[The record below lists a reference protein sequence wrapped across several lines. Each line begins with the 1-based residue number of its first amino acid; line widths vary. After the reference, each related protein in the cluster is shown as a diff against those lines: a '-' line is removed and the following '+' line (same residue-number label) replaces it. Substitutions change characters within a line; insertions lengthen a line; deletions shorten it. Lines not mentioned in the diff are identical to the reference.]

1 MENRSSYSKE
11 PDYLIPG
18 FEYQQHSAPSAEQPN
33 AGPRLALLCNGTAN
47 RSQQDL
53 KEVPQNNNMLEERKG
68 AFPKRADSADRQ
80 KRAFL
85 PDRSFFFPSLAV
97 GRAGKPEASPPPQD
111 DSFHRPVKLAGVT
124 SDCEAELTQTLLSNG
139 HALRASQG
147 ESAPLRRASD

>member
-1 MENRSSYSKE
+1 MRFPNV
-11 PDYLIPG
+11 LI
-18 FEYQQHSAPSAEQPN
+18 QQ
-33 AGPRLALLCNGTAN
+33 T
-47 RSQQDL
+47 D
-53 KEVPQNNNMLEERKG
+53 RKG
-68 AFPKRADSADRQ
+68 RFCLIA
-80 KRAFL
+80 L
-85 PDRSFFFPSLAV
+85 FFFPSLAV